1 MERNSFNEDALFRRE
16 VFVARE
22 KAWLGEIVLSRPLSF
37 TVLSIGLAVLAA
49 SLLLYMVFGQ
59 YTRKIR
65 ASGYVVPNVGV
76 IKVTASQAGI
86 VTRLSVVDGQHVALG
101 ETLAVL
107 NSERFTKAGDAS
119 TEVDKQLQLRSAS
132 LRLER
137 AKLDELHD
145 RQRKA
150 LGDRLA
156 NLRTELAQVRS
167 AVSLQEDRVRLTDQ
181 MLAKQRELQVAG
193 FVSNMALQQKEQERM
208 ADLASLESIR
218 RNETGLLR
226 DLHAV
231 EADVASLPAKHLNEL
246 AAIDRGLSSIE
257 QDRVEN
263 ESRRELLLKS
273 PQAGVVTAIL
283 TDQGKLAVPGQP
295 LLNLIPERSELQA
308 DVYLPSKAAGF
319 VRMGTRALLQFQAF
333 PYQKFGS
340 HEARVI
346 KMSRVAVSGA
356 SCPTRQRPPCR
367 ASCSTSQ
374 ASHSRRRRSWPT
386 ARKNRFSRAWAS
398 MPT

>member
-1 MERNSFNEDALFRRE
+1 MTWRITHPSLFIFREE
-16 VFVARE
+16 VFAARQS
-22 KAWLGEIVLSRPLSF
+22 ASLGEVVLSKPLSF
-37 TVLSIGLAVLAA
+37 TLLSIGFAVLAA
-49 SLLLYMVFGQ
+49 SLLMYLTCGQ

-76 IKVTASQAGI
+76 IKVTASHAGI
-86 VTRLSVVDGQHVALG
+86 VTRLSVVEGQHVALG

-107 NSERFTKAGDAS
+107 NSERFTRAGDAS
-119 TEVDKQLQLRSAS
+119 TEVDKQLQLRGAS

-137 AKLDELHD
+137 TKLDELHGQ
-145 RQRKA
+145 QRKA

-156 NLRTELAQVRS
+156 NLRTEVDQVRT
-167 AVSLQEDRVRLTDQ
+167 ALSLQQDRIRLTDQ

-193 FVSNMALQQKEQERM
+193 FVSNMALQQKEQERVT
-208 ADLASLESIR
+208 DLAALESIR

-226 DLHAV
+226 DLGAA
-231 EADVASLPAKHLNEL
+231 EADIAALPARQLNEL

-257 QDRVEN
+257 QDRIEN

-346 KMSRVAVSGA
+346 KMSRVAVSGSVCVA
-356 SCPTRQRPPCR
+356 GS
-367 ASCSTSQ
+367 STSWTP
-374 ASHSRRRRSWPT
+374 HM
-386 ARKNRFSRAWAS
+386 ARE
-398 MPT
+398 P